1 MINFCINT
9 IDVLSVNRSV
19 KIHLPKKYLLS
30 AVDCPF
36 SDQVLWRVLPFQQQ
50 NYFQRFM
57 DDACF
62 CISTV
67 FIAIYVAVIKH
78 FDKSYLRE
86 NGFLLSHNPMLWE
99 IKAKQS

>member
-1 MINFCINT
+1 
-9 IDVLSVNRSV
+9 
-19 KIHLPKKYLLS
+19 
-30 AVDCPF
+30 
-36 SDQVLWRVLPFQQQ
+36 
-50 NYFQRFM
+50 M